1 MYFVLS
7 VEAGLQLTGYST
19 DGVSGDAEGKPVT
32 TNDLALGVAAG
43 DLEVGTQRTI
53 KMTFDV
59 VAPPANGTS
68 FVFAPTWQH
77 EFVTCDGQPPIM
89 ESHTPPTAVVQ
100 YEGDEGGAG
109 GAGGAGVGGGEPS
122 AGGFDGG
129 PGDDDDGAAIE
140 EQGNC
145 GCTTPGSPTH
155 AGALAFALSLLGLV
169 GLRRRRAA

>member
-53 KMTFDV
+53 KMTFNV
-59 VAPPANGTS
+59 VAPPANGAS
-68 FVFAPTWQH
+68 FMFAPTWHH

-89 ESHTPPTAVVQ
+89 ESHTPPTAIVQ
-100 YEGDEGGAG
+100 YDAGTGEGGAG
-109 GAGGAGVGGGEPS
+109 GGGVGGSDPGT
-122 AGGFDGG
+122 GGFDGG
-129 PGDDDDGAAIE
+129 PDDDDGNAIE

-145 GCTTPGSPTH
+145 GCTTPGTPTNT
-155 AGALAFALSLLGLV
+155 GALAFALSLLGLV
-169 GLRRRRAA
+169 GLRRRRQAA